1 MSMAAMEVFPTPP
14 FPASAMVTVL
24 GDEYITLDFILSVGP
39 VKAMGT
45 SAMGTSAMGTSAM
58 GTSWVQFVGDVS
70 GGLAQR
76 WNVLVNRD
84 TQTVGL
90 LNGQVGGEHA

>member
-1 MSMAAMEVFPTPP
+1 MEVFPTPP

-24 GDEYITLDFILSVGP
+24 GDEYITLDFILSVGS
-39 VKAMGT
+39 VK
-45 SAMGTSAMGTSAM
+45 AMGTSAMGTSAM

>member
-1 MSMAAMEVFPTPP
+1 MEVFPTPP

-24 GDEYITLDFILSVGP
+24 GDEYITLDFILSVGS
-39 VKAMGT
+39 VK
-45 SAMGTSAMGTSAM
+45 AMGTSAM

-84 TQTVGL
+84 TQTVGFL
-90 LNGQVGGEHA
+90 HGQVGGEHA

>member
-1 MSMAAMEVFPTPP
+1 MEVFPTPP

-24 GDEYITLDFILSVGP
+24 GDEYITLDFILCVGP
-39 VKAMGT
+39 VK
-45 SAMGTSAMGTSAM
+45 AMGTSAMGTSAM

-84 TQTVGL
+84 TQTVGFL
-90 LNGQVGGEHA
+90 HGQVGGEHA